1 MEKENDFEL
10 TNEELKRFIKTQ
22 RKIYC
27 LEEYY
32 SLRRQLLNEVIK
44 IIDLLQQLKLTIS
57 NHKKI
62 KKVINKYAK
71 QYKNEKD
78 VKNLF
83 IKLNRQEKMLGCNY
97 IASVMNFMELVYNI
111 LNTEYFEKDLTSME
125 EWYSFEFDDMILVND
140 VIKNLLNFDTQN
152 LAEQDVLKSL
162 NYAIEKY
169 IDCINNDTN
178 YIDTFDSSFPFVRI
192 DKVEQEE
199 DNE

>member
-152 LAEQDVLKSL
+152 LTEQDVLKSL